1 VGNARLPGVE
11 FGILG
16 KGWLAVGD
24 HSRAAALFEMAA
36 ASRGIPTA
44 RKEQFRKLRERCLFE
59 VEQVCCTHYL
69 LLIPYHSRIANGC
82 MRNESAETT

>member
-1 VGNARLPGVE
+1 MICGRVVVDNLGTTAAVE

-16 KGWLAVGD
+16 EGWLAVGE

-44 RKEQFRKLRERCLFE
+44 RKEQFWKLRDRCLFE
-59 VEQVCCTHYL
+59 LEQVCCTHCPI
-69 LLIPYHSRIANGC
+69 LIACRS
-82 MRNESAETT
+82 

>member
-1 VGNARLPGVE
+1 MPTAAAVE

-16 KGWLAVGD
+16 EGWMAVGE

-44 RKEQFRKLRERCLFE
+44 RKEQFRKLRDRCLFE
-59 VEQVCCTHYL
+59 VEQVCCAYSDSS
-69 LLIPYHSRIANGC
+69 PQPGS
-82 MRNESAETT
+82 